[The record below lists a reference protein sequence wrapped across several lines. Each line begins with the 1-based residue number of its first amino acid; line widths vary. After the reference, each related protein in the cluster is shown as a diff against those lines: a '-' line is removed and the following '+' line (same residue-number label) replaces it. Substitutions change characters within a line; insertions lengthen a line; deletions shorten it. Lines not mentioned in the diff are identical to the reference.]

1 MSDIEYGPRF
11 KVTEFKSSDAGAEVA
26 GYVSTYG
33 NVDHGGDVVMRGAFD
48 ATLAAKTP
56 VRFLWAHDTHE
67 VIGLPIELKSDDKG
81 LFGRFKIS
89 QTQRGRDVHTL
100 LKDGALDS
108 FSIGYIPTDV
118 EWDDADTRLLKSVD
132 LLECSVVAMP
142 MNERATVTA
151 VKSEDAVAEDK
162 ATWSG
167 SYVNDLPDSAF
178 AVVLPGGSKDKSGKT
193 VPRSLRKLPHHDSDG
208 KVDAPHLRNALSREP
223 QSDMPDDAHSRARGH
238 LNRHAKNE
246 GIGTGAKVSEPDAKL
261 SEWLGELDQDCPFED
276 LLAQVGGYATIA
288 AEAAEALQA
297 RRVDEER
304 KLSGAHIDAI
314 HDLLDVL
321 EGAAERLEQIASPPS
336 PPDEGMKTRLELA
349 NALRRGERFLQ
360 LETA

>member
-1 MSDIEYGPRF
+1 VSDIEYGPRF
-11 KVTEFKSSDAGAEVA
+11 RLTEFKSSDTGAEVA

-48 ATLAAKTP
+48 STLAAQTP

-67 VIGLPIELKSDDKG
+67 VIGLPLELKTDDTG

-100 LKDGALDS
+100 LKDGAVDS
-108 FSIGYIPTDV
+108 FSIGYIPTQV
-118 EWDDADTRLLKSVD
+118 EFDDAGTRLLKSVD

-151 VKSEDAVAEDK
+151 VKSDDHDDEEAK

-178 AVVLPGGSKDKSGKT
+178 AVVLPGGSKDKAGKT
-193 VPRSLRKLPHHDSDG
+193 VPRNLRKLPHHDANG
-208 KVDAPHLRNALSREP
+208 KVDLPHLRNALSREP
-223 QSDMPDDAHSRARGH
+223 QSDMPDAAHSRARGH
-238 LNRHAKNE
+238 LNRHAKTE
-246 GIGTGAKVSEPDAKL
+246 GVGGGNGKKVA
-261 SEWLGELDQDCPFED
+261 EWIGELDEDCPFED

-304 KLSGAHIDAI
+304 KLSGTHIDAI

-349 NALRRGERFLQ
+349 NALRRGERFLS

>member
-1 MSDIEYGPRF
+1 VSDIEYGPRF
-11 KVTEFKSSDAGAEVA
+11 RLTEFKSTDAGAEVA
-26 GYVSTYG
+26 GYVSTFG
-33 NVDHGGDVVMRGAFD
+33 NVDHGGDVVMHGAFD
-48 ATLAAKTP
+48 STLAAQTP

-67 VIGLPIELKSDDKG
+67 VIGLPLELKSDDKG

-100 LKDGALDS
+100 LKDGAVDS

-118 EWDDADTRLLKSVD
+118 AFDDAGTRLLKSVD

-151 VKSEDAVAEDK
+151 VKSDDAVSEDK

-193 VPRSLRKLPHHDSDG
+193 VPRNLRKLPHHDAGG
-208 KVDAPHLRNALSREP
+208 KVDLPHLRNALSREP
-223 QSDMPDDAHSRARGH
+223 QSDMPADAHSRARGH

-246 GIGTGAKVSEPDAKL
+246 GVGKKAA
-261 SEWLGELDQDCPFED
+261 EWIGELDEDCPFED

-297 RRVDEER
+297 RRAEEER

-314 HDLLDVL
+314 NDLLDVL
-321 EGAAERLEQIASPPS
+321 EGARERLEEIASPPS

-349 NALRRGERFLQ
+349 NALRRGERFL
-360 LETA
+360 

>member
-1 MSDIEYGPRF
+1 VSDIEYGPRF

-118 EWDDADTRLLKSVD
+118 EFDDADTRLLKSVD

-151 VKSEDAVAEDK
+151 VKSDDAEDK

-193 VPRSLRKLPHHDSDG
+193 VPRNLRKLPHHDSDG
-208 KVDAPHLRNALSREP
+208 KVDLPHLRNALSREP
-223 QSDMPDDAHSRARGH
+223 QSDIPDDAHSRARGH
-238 LNRHAKNE
+238 LNRHAKTE
-246 GIGTGAKVSEPDAKL
+246 GGNGHKAADWI
-261 SEWLGELDQDCPFED
+261 GELDDNCPFED

-349 NALRRGERFLQ
+349 NALRRGERFL
-360 LETA
+360 EIA

>member
-11 KVTEFKSSDAGAEVA
+11 RLTEFKSSDSGAEVA

-48 ATLAAKTP
+48 ASIASDAP

-67 VIGLPIELKSDDKG
+67 VIGLPLELKSDDKG

-89 QTQRGRDVHTL
+89 QTSRGRDVHTL
-100 LKDGALDS
+100 LKDGAVDS
-108 FSIGYIPTDV
+108 FSIGYIPTQV
-118 EWDDADTRLLKSVD
+118 EFDDSGTRLLKSVD

-151 VKSEDAVAEDK
+151 VKSDDAGGEDK
-162 ATWSG
+162 ATWTG

-178 AVVLPGGSKDKSGKT
+178 AVVLGGGSKDKSGKT
-193 VPRSLRKLPHHDSDG
+193 VPRSLRKLPHHDTDG
-208 KVDAPHLRNALSREP
+208 KVDLPHLRNALSREP
-223 QSDMPDDAHSRARGH
+223 QSDMPDEAHSRARGH
-238 LNRHAKNE
+238 LNRHAKTE
-246 GIGTGAKVSEPDAKL
+246 GVGGNGNGKKAA
-261 SEWLGELDQDCPFED
+261 EWIGELDQDCPFED

-321 EGAAERLEQIASPPS
+321 EGAADRLEHIASPPS
-336 PPDEGMKTRLELA
+336 PRDEGMKTRLELA
-349 NALRRGERFLQ
+349 NALRRGERFL
-360 LETA
+360 ETA

>member
-1 MSDIEYGPRF
+1 VSDVEYGQRL
-11 KVTEFKSSDAGAEVA
+11 KVTEFKSSDSGAEVA
-26 GYVSTYG
+26 GYVSTFG

-48 ATLAAKTP
+48 STLASGTP

-89 QTQRGRDVHTL
+89 QTARGRDVHTL
-100 LKDGALDS
+100 LKDGAVDS

-118 EWDDADTRLLKSVD
+118 EFDDAGSRLLKSVD

-151 VKSEDAVAEDK
+151 VKSDDLDDETKGV
-162 ATWSG
+162 WSG
-167 SYVNDLPDSAF
+167 SYVNNLPDSAF
-178 AVVLPGGSKDKSGKT
+178 AVILPGGTKDKSGKT
-193 VPRSLRKLPHHDSDG
+193 VPRSLRKLPHHDADG
-208 KVDAPHLRNALSREP
+208 KVDLPHLRNAISREP
-223 QSDMPDDAHSRARGH
+223 QSDMTEDAHARARGH

-246 GIGTGAKVSEPDAKL
+246 GVGKKAADWI
-261 SEWLGELDQDCPFED
+261 GELDEDCPFED
-276 LLAQVGGYATIA
+276 LLTQVGGYLEVA

-297 RRVDEER
+297 RRAEDER
-304 KLSGAHIDAI
+304 KLTTAHIDAI
-314 HDLLDVL
+314 NELLTKA
-321 EGAAERLEQIASPPS
+321 EAAADRLEHIANPP
-336 PPDEGMKTRLELA
+336 PPPADEGMKTRLSLA

-360 LETA
+360 LQPETN